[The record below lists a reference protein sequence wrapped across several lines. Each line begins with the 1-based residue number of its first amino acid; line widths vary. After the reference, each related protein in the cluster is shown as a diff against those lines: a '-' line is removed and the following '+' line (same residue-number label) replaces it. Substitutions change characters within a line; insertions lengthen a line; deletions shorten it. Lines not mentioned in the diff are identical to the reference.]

1 MKYLGPALIASCW
14 AVVAALTSGGTLAAE
29 RIPQQPRGDLVGQIE
44 TYATVFE
51 DTLIDLARRFDVGF
65 VALLAANPRV
75 DPWVP
80 GNGTSLTI
88 PTAYLLPNVPRQG
101 IVVNMSEQRLYYFTA
116 DRKVIAFPIG
126 TPRPGW
132 DTPLIA
138 TRVIDK
144 REKPTWI
151 PTPAIRAEDPDL
163 PAVVPPGPNNPLGDY
178 ALYLARPT
186 YVIHGTN
193 RPEGVGRRVS
203 RGCIRLYPED
213 IAWLYPRVVIGTPV
227 TFIDEPMKL
236 GWADGELYLEV
247 HPDPN
252 QALELEETGRFTPAV
267 PPGFRSRIE
276 IAAGTQAD
284 RLDWPL
290 IVKAANE
297 RRGIPLRITRPN
309 TTAVRP

>member
-1 MKYLGPALIASCW
+1 MKYLGRALIACYW
-14 AVVAALTSGGTLAAE
+14 AVAAALASGGTLAAE

-44 TYATVFE
+44 TYTTAYE

-65 VALLAANPRV
+65 VALLAANPGV

-80 GNGTSLTI
+80 GNGTNLTI

-126 TPRPGW
+126 TSRPGW

-163 PAVVPPGPNNPLGDY
+163 PAVVPPGPDNPLGDH
-178 ALYLARPT
+178 ALYLALPT

-213 IAWLYPRVVIGTPV
+213 IAWLYPRVAIGTPV

-236 GWADGELYLEV
+236 GWSDGELYLEV
-247 HPDPN
+247 HPDPD

-276 IAAGTQAD
+276 IAAGTQAE

-290 IVKAANE
+290 IVKAIEE
-297 RRGIPLRITRPN
+297 RRGIPLRITRPKE
-309 TTAVRP
+309 TAARP

>member
-1 MKYLGPALIASCW
+1 MKHLGRMLIVSCW
-14 AVVAALTSGGTLAAE
+14 AAVGILATETTLAAE
-29 RIPQQPRGDLVGQIE
+29 KTLRQPRGDLVGQIE
-44 TYATVFE
+44 TYTTVYE

-65 VALLAANPRV
+65 VALLAANPGV

-80 GNGTSLTI
+80 GHAASITI
-88 PTAYLLPNVPRQG
+88 PAAYVLPDVPRQG
-101 IVVNMSEQRLYYFTA
+101 IVVNMSEQRLYYFAA

-126 TPRPGW
+126 TSRPGW
-132 DTPLIA
+132 NTPLIA

-151 PTPAIRAEDPDL
+151 PTPAIRADDPDL
-163 PAVVPPGPNNPLGDY
+163 PAAVPPGPHNPLGDY
-178 ALYLARPT
+178 ALYLALPT

-213 IAWLYPRVVIGTPV
+213 IAWLYPRVTIGMPV
-227 TFIDEPMKL
+227 TLIDEPMKL
-236 GWADGELYLEV
+236 GWSDSELYLEV
-247 HPDPN
+247 HPDPD

-276 IAAGTQAD
+276 IAAGVHAN
-284 RLDWPL
+284 RLDWPI
-290 IVKAANE
+290 IVKAVEE

-309 TTAVRP
+309 TAAARP